1 MKQEDYDLLSQYID
15 GELDAESVLTVK
27 RRLLAEPE
35 FNNLYQQLK
44 ALSDN
49 VKTVIPDFKDEP
61 LSDEIAALLK
71 TEEKVSNTNSDWQWR
86 RVLPLAASVAV
97 VCIMGYLFVSQPA
110 DNGIN
115 LKDSMLSQL
124 ADDENWL
131 SENGTEVV
139 VVQSFLD
146 ENQSLCR
153 EYYAREAGNVEH
165 GLTCYQQG
173 QWEKQVFAIKGNDS
187 DTYYVTA
194 NSHYDGIE
202 QYIAEEGLKPL
213 TENDAMSLLQSLK

>member
-1 MKQEDYDLLSQYID
+1 MKQDDYDLLSQFID
-15 GELDAESVLTVK
+15 DELDSERTLIVK

-35 FNNLYQQLK
+35 FNHLYQQLK

-49 VKTVIPDFKDEP
+49 VKTAIPDFKNEP
-61 LSDEIAALLK
+61 VSAELEALLK
-71 TEEKVSNTNSDWQWR
+71 TECTTSTRSDSNWR
-86 RVLPLAASVAV
+86 RILPLAASVAV
-97 VCIMGYLFVSQPA
+97 VCVMGYLLLGQPSPT
-110 DNGIN
+110 GIN
-115 LKDSMLSQL
+115 LKGSMLSKL

-153 EYYAREAGNVEH
+153 EYYAREAENVEH

-173 QWEKQVFAIKGNDS
+173 QWQKQVFAIKGNDS
-187 DTYYVTA
+187 DKYYVTA
-194 NSHYDGIE
+194 SSHYDGVE
-202 QYIAEEGLKPL
+202 QYIAQEGLTPL
-213 TENDAMSLLQSLK
+213 TENDAMHLLQSLK